1 MFIEGDGHKA
11 LIKTVSYSTVQ
22 SLQVMFNGMHNYRIL
37 LEMHKVFF
45 CLPVIWKMTA
55 ASAFHTSECFCIK
68 HSAYNPANVH
78 STPIFTSQNL
88 VCKTFSALQYCC
100 LEC

>member
-45 CLPVIWKMTA
+45 LSVSYLENDCSICIPYLRMFLHKTQCLQSSKC
-55 ASAFHTSECFCIK
+55 SQHTNF
-68 HSAYNPANVH
+68 Y
-78 STPIFTSQNL
+78 FTKL
-88 VCKTFSALQYCC
+88 GV
-100 LEC
+100 